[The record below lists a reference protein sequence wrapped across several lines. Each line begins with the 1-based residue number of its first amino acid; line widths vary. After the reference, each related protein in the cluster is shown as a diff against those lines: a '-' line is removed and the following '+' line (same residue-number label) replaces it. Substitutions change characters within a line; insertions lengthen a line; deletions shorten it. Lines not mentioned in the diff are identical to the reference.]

1 MTFIIGGMSALV
13 DGGAFGGELEGGSGF
28 AGAVFQEACAIG
40 FQGEGDGKVVVVE
53 EEEESFSVFVPF
65 CDFHAFTGWVYG
77 GDILFVQY
85 MLQEICIKIFV
96 GSGGYVVGVS
106 FSVGVGGEHGGPCV
120 EVAVVNGEGLRCFH
134 VHDVAD
140 NSGFVGFSVP
150 GEAVLHIGGEGVCL
164 FYPNQLNCSKWS
176 I

>member
-1 MTFIIGGMSALV
+1 MSALV

-77 GDILFVQY
+77 V
-85 MLQEICIKIFV
+85 IF
-96 GSGGYVVGVS
+96 
-106 FSVGVGGEHGGPCV
+106 
-120 EVAVVNGEGLRCFH
+120 
-134 VHDVAD
+134 
-140 NSGFVGFSVP
+140 
-150 GEAVLHIGGEGVCL
+150 
-164 FYPNQLNCSKWS
+164 CSSSMCCRKS
-176 I
+176 A